1 VHARLL
7 REVPLWPGS
16 PRLAVS
22 FSEMLSQYEKGRY
35 RRGHIDIAGEQQFKF
50 IAAAGQNERRKF
62 SRLTMNVGY
71 HEKSVTCATF

>member
-1 VHARLL
+1 
-7 REVPLWPGS
+7 
-16 PRLAVS
+16 
-22 FSEMLSQYEKGRY
+22 MLSQYEKGRY